1 MLVKNYLTKEDIA
14 FLNEIK
20 LDSSSVEDLTLD
32 NCLKAVEKRLE
43 QMKEKTSLL
52 ISARNEGALLNLA
65 DLEVFTKD
73 AERLSLIKVNIIE
86 NISMINNEVDKV
98 LKHLASLFS

>member
-32 NCLKAVEKRLE
+32 DCLKVVEKRLD
-43 QMKEKTSLL
+43 QMKEKTNLL
-52 ISARNEGALLNLA
+52 ISARNEGTLLNLA

-73 AERLSLIKVNIIE
+73 VERLSLIKVNIIE

>member
-20 LDSSSVEDLTLD
+20 LDSSSVEDLTFD

-52 ISARNEGALLNLA
+52 ISARNEGALLNLN
-65 DLEVFTKD
+65 DLETFTKD

>member
-1 MLVKNYLTKEDIA
+1 MLVKNYLTNINSTL
-14 FLNEIK
+14 LNKIK
-20 LDSSSVEDLTLD
+20 LDRRPVEALPLD

-52 ISARNEGALLNLA
+52 ISARNEGALLNLN
-65 DLEVFTKD
+65 DLETFTKD